1 MRKKLLALSLALV
14 MCLGLTIPA
23 LADVEL
29 TGTDGKITYQRKPI
43 KDTYL
48 DECGLFGDSYAVTI
62 VKEADKEITTAAI
75 LSEWDGETVQAIDQ
89 SAFYNCR
96 KLTSVTIPDTVLAIG
111 NNAFSASGLVE
122 ITIPASVSY
131 MGSRVFVG
139 CRSLTKIEVAAGNP
153 SFCSVDGVLF
163 TKDMKTLIAYP
174 AAKPGASY
182 TIPETVT
189 TISAQAFGSSKYL
202 TSVTIPSSV
211 VSIENSAFNGFEAG
225 MDEYYS
231 VAHTE
236 RPAPGEY
243 TFGLKD
249 IYYAGTEAQWNAI
262 SNANPKDLIAATI
275 HYNSTIPQQPTTPDQ
290 PATLPTVEAI
300 PAAGTA
306 VARTQKVLL
315 DGKTVQFQCYA
326 VKDDKGNES
335 NYVKIRD
342 LAQALNGTKAQF
354 NVGWDG
360 KISITSNTAYQTVG
374 GEGTTP
380 YTGDQP
386 YKAVSNTPVS
396 FNGSSVNL
404 TSFQLKD
411 SAGNGYTYY
420 KLRDLG
426 QLLNFNV
433 TWNGRS
439 IIVESDKPY
448 TG

>member
-1 MRKKLLALSLALV
+1 MKKRFLAMFLALAV
-14 MCLGLTIPA
+14 CLGLTIPA
-23 LADVEL
+23 LADVEV
-29 TGTDGKITYQRKPI
+29 TGTDGKITYQWKPI
-43 KDTYL
+43 ISTYL
-48 DECGLFGDSYAVTI
+48 DECGLFGDSYAVTV

-75 LSEWDGETVQAIDQ
+75 SSEWDGEKVQAIDE

-131 MGSRVFVG
+131 MGSRVFAG

-211 VSIENSAFNGFEAG
+211 ASIENSAFNGFEAG

-236 RPAPGEY
+236 RPAPDEY

-262 SNANPKDLIAATI
+262 SNTNPEDLIAVTI
-275 HYNSTIPQQPTTPDQ
+275 HYNSTGPDQ
-290 PATLPTVEAI
+290 PVTPDKPTLPTVEDI
-300 PAAGTA
+300 PATGTA
-306 VARTQKVLL
+306 VARPQSVLL
-315 DGKTVQFQCYA
+315 DGKTVQFQYYA
-326 VKDDKGNES
+326 VKNAAGNET

-360 KISITSNTAYQTVG
+360 KISITSNTPYVAVG
-374 GEGTTP
+374 GEGSTP
-380 YTGDQP
+380 YSGDQP
-386 YKAVSNTPVS
+386 YRLVSSTPVS
-396 FNGSSVNL
+396 YNGSSVNL
-404 TSFQLKD
+404 TSFSISYQ
-411 SAGNGYTYY
+411 GGGYTYY

-433 TWNGRS
+433 TWNGSS
-439 IIVESDKPY
+439 IVVESDKPY